1 MCTSPKKSFRAA
13 YTSGF
18 TLIELLTVI
27 AIVGILSA
35 IALPVVSKATSTA
48 KQSKKMA
55 VFRQYGIAH
64 SLFVN
69 DNKGNVV
76 FVKIPSDTFK
86 TLLLPYFNFPQNQKV
101 DFFKPVDL
109 SDPTYEGYDPEKP
122 WNNGFGMNNKIAL
135 PDDIRK
141 NNDPTRPYKLT
152 SITYPQHR
160 VLFGDSVVTEMQID
174 PLNLDAC
181 LVTSRHAG
189 GRKGMFILFN
199 NSVVLYTKTKAEAA
213 MKDPATIGTIPE

>member
-1 MCTSPKKSFRAA
+1 MCTSRKKSFRAA

-35 IALPVVSKATSTA
+35 IAFPFVSKAMSAA
-48 KQSKKMA
+48 KQAKKMA

-64 SLFVN
+64 SLYVN

-76 FVKIPSDTFK
+76 FVKIPQDTFK
-86 TLLLPYFNFPQNQKV
+86 TLLLPYFNTPNQKT

-109 SDPTYEGYDPEKP
+109 SDPTYEGYDPGQP

-189 GRKGMFILFN
+189 GRKGMFVLFDN
-199 NSVVLYTKTKAEAA
+199 RVVLYSRAKAEAA
-213 MKDPATIGTIPE
+213 MNDPAKVAAIIE

>member
-48 KQSKKMA
+48 KQLKKMA

-64 SLFVN
+64 SLYVN

-76 FVKIPSDTFK
+76 FVKIPQDTFK

-109 SDPTYEGYDPEKP
+109 SHPTYEGYDPEKP

-135 PDDIRK
+135 PDDTGK
-141 NNDPTRPYKLT
+141 NNQPDHPYKLT
-152 SITYPQHR
+152 NITYPECR

-199 NSVVLYTKTKAEAA
+199 NSVVLYTRNKAVAA
-213 MKDPATIGTIPE
+213 LQKPAMVATIPE